1 MTEKTEFAASLQ
13 SYSRKAGIIA
23 TLIGCVVLLGWIL
36 DITVLKSILPGLVS
50 MKANTSIAFILAGL
64 SLCLWHDAEHRRQNA
79 KDKRRKSSFDL
90 SQMLAIIV
98 ILIGL
103 LTLIEYGFGWN
114 IGIDELLFKDP
125 GGAVGTSAP
134 GRMSTNSALSFLMLG
149 SALLLLSKR
158 MYRPAHCISLGG
170 FLIGFLGLLGYIYGI
185 TSLYGKSY
193 NTGVALHTAIAFI
206 LLSSGILFACPDRGL
221 MTVVTS
227 DKAGG
232 LMARRM
238 SPAAI
243 GIPSALGWF
252 ILWGYQSQIYD
263 SEAGLALFGVFN
275 VVIFAFIIWW
285 NARFLNAVDT
295 QRHRAE
301 AALKQVNQELE
312 DRVEERTIE
321 LSQLNEQLHQRI
333 AERQQTEEA
342 LQVSYNLLHTIIEGT
357 TDIIFIKDLQGRYLM
372 VNSTGANLLGKSV
385 EEMIGKD
392 DSEVFP
398 PEVAPQLMETDRRIM
413 ASGTTQTLEEI
424 VYINDIAVTYLSTKN
439 IYRDPQGNVI
449 GLIGMSRDISDRK
462 ALEKELARREQLLN
476 SFISVAPIGLS
487 ILDDQMRYLQI
498 NEALA
503 QLNGLSVEE
512 HLGRSLAEVL
522 PDVAQDIESTLRK
535 VLTTGEAILN
545 MEACGELPSN
555 PGVLMHWLTSQF
567 PIPGEDGKPMGL
579 GLTVMDIT
587 ARKQAEEARR
597 EKEVQLKEKNQ
608 QLEHTLQEL
617 QRTQGQLIQSEK
629 MSSLGQLVAGIA
641 HEINNP
647 VNFIFG
653 NLTHVRE
660 YTQDLLNLLRLY
672 HQQYPNSTPEIQEE
686 IEAIDLDFMM
696 EDFPNLLS
704 SMKVGADRIREIVL
718 SLRNFSRI
726 DEAEMKAV
734 DIHEGI
740 DSTLMI
746 LHNRLKAKPDHP
758 NIQMIKEYGHL
769 PKVECYAGQLNQ
781 VFMNLIA
788 NAIDALDEYNKKRSL
803 SEIKANPSWIKIRT
817 EVLDCD
823 RVVIRIAD
831 NGSGMTEAVRQQ
843 LFNPFFTT
851 KAIGKGTGL
860 GLAISY
866 QIVVEKHNG
875 KLECLSAPGRGAE
888 FIIEIPLRQIV

>member
-1 MTEKTEFAASLQ
+1 MTKKTEFAASLQ
-13 SYSRKAGIIA
+13 SSSRKAAIIV
-23 TLIGCVVLLGWIL
+23 TIIGCVVLLGWIL
-36 DITVLKSILPGLVS
+36 DITALKSILPGLVS
-50 MKANTSIAFILAGL
+50 MKANTSIALILSGL
-64 SLCLWHDAEHRRQNA
+64 SLWLWHAEDN
-79 KDKRRKSSFDL
+79 RRKSSFYL
-90 SQMLAIIV
+90 SQVLAIIV
-98 ILIGL
+98 IVIGF

-114 IGIDELLFKDP
+114 LGIDELLFKEP
-125 GGAVGTSAP
+125 AGAVGTSAP
-134 GRMSTNSALSFLMLG
+134 GRMSPNSALSFMMLG
-149 SALLLLSKR
+149 CAGVLLSR
-158 MYRPAHCISLGG
+158 RVYYLAHCFSLLS
-170 FLIGFLGLLGYIYGI
+170 FLIGFLGLLGYIYDI
-185 TSLYGKSY
+185 TSFYGTNY
-193 NTGVALHTAIAFI
+193 QTATAVALHTAIAFI
-206 LLSSGILFACPDRGL
+206 LLSIGILFACPNRGL
-221 MTVVTS
+221 MTVVTT

-252 ILWGYQSQIYD
+252 ILCGYQSQIFD
-263 SEAGLALFGVFN
+263 HKVGLALFGVFN
-275 VVIFAFIIWW
+275 VVIFAFLIWW

-333 AERQQTEEA
+333 AERQQTEDA
-342 LQVSYNLLHTIIEGT
+342 LQVSYNLLHAVIEGT
-357 TDIIFIKDLQGRYLM
+357 PDVIFIKDLQGRYLM
-372 VNSTGANLLGKSV
+372 VNSTGASLLGKSV

-392 DSEVFP
+392 DSELFP
-398 PEVAPQLMETDRRIM
+398 PEVAPQIMETDRRIM
-413 ASGTTQTLEEI
+413 ASGTTHTLEE
-424 VYINDIAVTYLSTKN
+424 VVCINDIAVTYLSTKS

-462 ALEKELARREQLLN
+462 ALEKELAQREQLLK
-476 SFISVAPIGLS
+476 SFISVAPVGLC

-503 QLNGLSVEE
+503 QINGVTVEK

-522 PDVAQDIESTLRK
+522 PDAAQAIESTLRR
-535 VLTTGEAILN
+535 VLTTDEAILN
-545 MEACGELPSN
+545 IEACGELPAN

-567 PIPGEDGKPMGL
+567 PIPGEDGKPMAIGV
-579 GLTVMDIT
+579 TVMDIT

-597 EKEVQLKEKNQ
+597 EKEAQLQEKNQ

-617 QRTQGQLIQSEK
+617 QRTQSQLIQSEK

-653 NLTHVRE
+653 NLSHVRE
-660 YTQDLLNLLRLY
+660 YSQDLLNLLHLY

-718 SLRNFSRI
+718 SLRNFTRI

-781 VFMNLIA
+781 VFMNLLA
-788 NAIDALDEYNKKRSL
+788 NAIDALDEYNKQRSL
-803 SEIKANPSWIKIRT
+803 SEIKANPSRIKIRT
-817 EVLDCD
+817 EVLDSD
-823 RVVIRIAD
+823 RVVIKIAD

-851 KAIGKGTGL
+851 KPVGKGTGL

-866 QIVVEKHNG
+866 QIVVEKHKG
-875 KLECLSAPGRGAE
+875 QLQCLSAPGGGAE

>member
-1 MTEKTEFAASLQ
+1 MIKKTELIEFPQ
-13 SYSRKAGIIA
+13 SYSRKAGIIV

-36 DITVLKSILPGLVS
+36 DITALKSILPGLVS
-50 MKANTSIAFILAGL
+50 MKANTSIAFILSGL
-64 SLCLWHDAEHRRQNA
+64 SLCLWHDAEHRRQKA
-79 KDKRRKSSFDL
+79 KDNRRKSSFDL
-90 SQMLAIIV
+90 SQVLAIIV

-114 IGIDELLFKDP
+114 LGIDELLFKDP
-125 GGAVGTSAP
+125 AGAVGTSAP
-134 GRMSTNSALSFLMLG
+134 GRMSPNSAL
-149 SALLLLSKR
+149 
-158 MYRPAHCISLGG
+158 
-170 FLIGFLGLLGYIYGI
+170 
-185 TSLYGKSY
+185 
-193 NTGVALHTAIAFI
+193 
-206 LLSSGILFACPDRGL
+206 
-221 MTVVTS
+221 
-227 DKAGG
+227 
-232 LMARRM
+232 
-238 SPAAI
+238 
-243 GIPSALGWF
+243 
-252 ILWGYQSQIYD
+252 
-263 SEAGLALFGVFN
+263 
-275 VVIFAFIIWW
+275 
-285 NARFLNAVDT
+285 
-295 QRHRAE
+295 
-301 AALKQVNQELE
+301 
-312 DRVEERTIE
+312 
-321 LSQLNEQLHQRI
+321 
-333 AERQQTEEA
+333 
-342 LQVSYNLLHTIIEGT
+342 
-357 TDIIFIKDLQGRYLM
+357 
-372 VNSTGANLLGKSV
+372 
-385 EEMIGKD
+385 
-392 DSEVFP
+392 
-398 PEVAPQLMETDRRIM
+398 
-413 ASGTTQTLEEI
+413 
-424 VYINDIAVTYLSTKN
+424 
-439 IYRDPQGNVI
+439 
-449 GLIGMSRDISDRK
+449 
-462 ALEKELARREQLLN
+462 
-476 SFISVAPIGLS
+476 
-487 ILDDQMRYLQI
+487 
-498 NEALA
+498 
-503 QLNGLSVEE
+503 
-512 HLGRSLAEVL
+512 
-522 PDVAQDIESTLRK
+522 
-535 VLTTGEAILN
+535 
-545 MEACGELPSN
+545 
-555 PGVLMHWLTSQF
+555 WLTSQF
-567 PIPGEDGKPMGL
+567 PIPGEDGKPMGI
-579 GLTVMDIT
+579 GVTVMDIT

-758 NIQMIKEYGHL
+758 NIQMIKEYGQL

-788 NAIDALDEYNKKRSL
+788 NAIDALDEYNKQRSL

-823 RVVIRIAD
+823 RVVIKIAD

-875 KLECLSAPGRGAE
+875 QLQCLSAPGRGAE

>member
-1 MTEKTEFAASLQ
+1 MIKKTGFLELLQ
-13 SYSRKAGIIA
+13 SYSKKAGIIV
-23 TLIGCVVLLGWIL
+23 TVIGCVVFLGWIL
-36 DITVLKSILPGLVS
+36 DITALKSILPGLVS
-50 MKANTSIAFILAGL
+50 MKANTSIAFILGGL
-64 SLCLWHDAEHRRQNA
+64 SLCLWHDAEHKRQNA

-90 SQMLAIIV
+90 SQVLAIIV
-98 ILIGL
+98 ILISL

-114 IGIDELLFKDP
+114 VGIDELLFKDP
-125 GGAVGTSAP
+125 AGAVGTSAP
-134 GRMSTNSALSFLMLG
+134 GRMSPNSALSFLMLG
-149 SALLLLSKR
+149 SALWLLSKKV
-158 MYRPAHCISLGG
+158 YRLAHCISLGG

-206 LLSSGILFACPDRGL
+206 LLSTGVLFACPDRGL

-232 LMARRM
+232 LMVRRM

-243 GIPSALGWF
+243 GIPSVLGWF
-252 ILWGYQSQIYD
+252 ILCGYQSQIYD
-263 SEAGLALFGVFN
+263 SELGLALFGVFN
-275 VVIFAFIIWW
+275 VVIFAFLIWW
-285 NARFLNAVDT
+285 NARFLNAVDS

-321 LSQLNEQLHQRI
+321 LSQLNKQLHQRI
-333 AERQQTEEA
+333 AEHQETEEA
-342 LQVSYNLLHTIIEGT
+342 LQVSYNLLNAVIEGT

-372 VNSTGANLLGKSV
+372 VNSIGAKILGKSV

-392 DSEVFP
+392 DSQVF

-449 GLIGMSRDISDRK
+449 GLIGMSRDISDRR

-476 SFISVAPIGLS
+476 SFINVAPVGLC

-503 QLNGLSVEE
+503 HFNGVSVEE

-522 PDVAQDIESTLRK
+522 PDAAQVIESTLRK

-545 MEACGELPSN
+545 METCGELPGN

-567 PIPGEDGKPMGL
+567 PIPGEDGKPMAL
-579 GLTVMDIT
+579 GATVMDIT
-587 ARKQAEEARR
+587 ARKQAEEARQ

-758 NIQMIKEYGHL
+758 NIQIIKEYGHL

-788 NAIDALDEYNKKRSL
+788 NAIDASDEYNKQRSL

-823 RVVIRIAD
+823 RVVIKIAD

-875 KLECLSAPGRGAE
+875 QLQCLSAPGGGAE
-888 FIIEIPLRQIV
+888 FIIEIPLRQMV